1 MVFFFI
7 FRPVVRTTAIAAIK
21 GQATQLSISQFIRER
36 LTVEKELFKAVKTR
50 LEGKNEIKYQY
61 QQGRSSKLR
70 GNGSHLDHL
79 VY

>member
-21 GQATQLSISQFIRER
+21 GQATQLSISQIRER